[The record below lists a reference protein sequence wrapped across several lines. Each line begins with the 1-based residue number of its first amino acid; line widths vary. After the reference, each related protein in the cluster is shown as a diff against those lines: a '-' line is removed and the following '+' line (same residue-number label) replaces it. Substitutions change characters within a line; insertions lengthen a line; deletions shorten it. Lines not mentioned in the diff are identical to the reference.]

1 VELTPTG
8 EVLATK
14 TLDTS
19 KTAHVFGLLASGT
32 SDSDTVLFY
41 TDTETNTLHELKQ

>member
-1 VELTPTG
+1 MELTPNG
-8 EVLATK
+8 KVLATK
-14 TLDTS
+14 TIDTG
-19 KTAHVFGLLASGT
+19 KTAHVFGLLATGT